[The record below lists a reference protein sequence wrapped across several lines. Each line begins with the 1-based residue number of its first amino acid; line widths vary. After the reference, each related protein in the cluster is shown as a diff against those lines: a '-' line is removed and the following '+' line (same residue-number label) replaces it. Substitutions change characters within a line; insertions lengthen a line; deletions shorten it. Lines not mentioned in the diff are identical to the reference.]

1 MAWNFV
7 FPGNMHIY
15 PRGGGEGF
23 IENTI
28 GRGLTEKK
36 SKSMKLIYSISRGM
50 GWKDSNQKSLCGVNR
65 DFNQ

>member
-7 FPGNMHIY
+7 FPGNIHIH
-15 PRGGGEGF
+15 PRGGGEGV

-36 SKSMKLIYSISRGM
+36 SKHMKLIYSISRRM
-50 GWKDSNQKSLCGVNR
+50 GGEGSNQKSLCGVNR
-65 DFNQ
+65 DFN